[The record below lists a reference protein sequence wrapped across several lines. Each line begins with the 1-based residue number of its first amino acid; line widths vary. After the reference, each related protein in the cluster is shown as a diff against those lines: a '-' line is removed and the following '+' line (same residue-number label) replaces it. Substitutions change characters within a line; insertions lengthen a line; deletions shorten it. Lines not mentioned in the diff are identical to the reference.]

1 MIVGLPGTG
10 VNEKG
15 ELTRM
20 SVTGAS
26 HTSLTELAGIN
37 STDTLVE

>member
-26 HTSLTELAGIN
+26 HTSLTKLAGSN